1 MLLDLRDKK
10 NCQLELFRM
19 IKNEISFVHASR
31 KLSTLKD
38 IHLFHIFSLEQRQIS
53 PKPLNRGYHEK
64 IWHNY
69 SSHSI
74 QLMTKY
80 TKMMPKE
87 VEKGLNFECNKQKN
101 NKESMTYTP
110 KMYCNNFGNIPT
122 NISLC
127 ILPFLNRAKYYTNF
141 LLIIIP
147 YFSIVTNPSPSW
159 TSS

>member
-87 VEKGLNFECNKQKN
+87 VEKGLNFECNKQKKKQGKHDLYSKN
-101 NKESMTYTP
+101 V
-110 KMYCNNFGNIPT
+110 
-122 NISLC
+122 L
-127 ILPFLNRAKYYTNF
+127 
-141 LLIIIP
+141 
-147 YFSIVTNPSPSW
+147 
-159 TSS
+159 